1 MASIVIQDACVLIN
15 LLASGRF
22 DDIAG
27 GCGLSIAIVSAV
39 AKETMYL
46 HNSDPDEREK
56 IDLTPLFGKGILKIL
71 TAESE
76 NEKLRYIEL
85 TLNLDDGEAES
96 VAIAEARNFALAT
109 DDKKARKLIQRE
121 GLKIELWS
129 TCALLQHW
137 QNECSISDRDMK
149 SILTNIFSRARYRPK
164 SGHPDFDWWMNI
176 LSK

>member
-27 GCGLSIAIVSAV
+27 GCGFSIAITATV

-46 HNSDPDEREK
+46 HSPAPNERER
-56 IDLTPLFGKGILKIL
+56 IEITPLIANGILQIL
-71 TAESE
+71 NAESE

-85 TLNLDDGEAES
+85 ALNLDDGEAES
-96 VAIAEARNFALAT
+96 VAIAEARKFALAT
-109 DDKKARKLIQRE
+109 DDKKARNLIRKE
-121 GLKIELWS
+121 GLKIDLWS
-129 TCALLQHW
+129 TCAILQHW
-137 QNECSISDRDMK
+137 QSKCSISDGEMK
-149 SILTNIFSRARYRPK
+149 TILTNIFSRARYRPK
-164 SGHPDFDWWMNI
+164 TGHPNFDWWTNI